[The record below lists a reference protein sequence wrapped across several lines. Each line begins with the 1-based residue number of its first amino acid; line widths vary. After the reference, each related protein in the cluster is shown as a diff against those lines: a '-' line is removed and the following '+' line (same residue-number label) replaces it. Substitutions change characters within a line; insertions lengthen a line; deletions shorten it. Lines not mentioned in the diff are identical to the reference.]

1 MLNKKQIMDM
11 IIEIDLKIDSEI
23 EKVNNGKSKKNIY
36 QLNTIKKD
44 LSRMKKFEDIN
55 IIYTRFIIDSWEQTD
70 ALGNEL
76 IELES
81 MYIKFLKKKSMR

>member
-23 EKVNNGKSKKNIY
+23 ERVNNGKSKKNIY

-81 MYIKFLKKKSMR
+81 IYIKFLKKKSMR

>member
-1 MLNKKQIMDM
+1 M

-23 EKVNNGKSKKNIY
+23 ERVNNGKSKKNIY

-55 IIYTRFIIDSWEQTD
+55 IIYTRFITDSWEHTD

-81 MYIKFLKKKSMR
+81 IYIKFLKKKSMH